1 MDYLNGLPMDYPKWT
16 TLKFAA
22 KINLTKLERVQNVY
36 KMMRSIDGTLAK
48 VEIQRSIKTHK
59 NTIDQKSCDFLNS
72 QTFPTLTCG
81 PLSQNTKFERVFLLL
96 TNMINKTVTA
106 ILHLNRWPDDC
117 S

>member
-48 VEIQRSIKTHK
+48 VEIQRSTKTHK
-59 NTIDQKSCDFLNS
+59 KYNRSKKLRLFKFSNISYLNMW
-72 QTFPTLTCG
+72 TFVA
-81 PLSQNTKFERVFLLL
+81 KY
-96 TNMINKTVTA
+96 
-106 ILHLNRWPDDC
+106 
-117 S
+117 